1 MNTPVELFRSL
12 VALASLAGAVAIG
25 MVDGWLAGLVF
36 LLIVGLFI
44 SMVANLTDMLLAPFT
59 RRNRQGD

>member
-12 VALASLAGAVAIG
+12 VAAASLAGAVTIG
-25 MVDGWLAGLVF
+25 MADGWLAGLVF

-44 SMVANLTDMLLAPFT
+44 GMVTNLTDMLLAPFT